1 MTGDEIQSASR
12 NRDYGNSQRTR
23 RSDGAGTHDDAASG
37 SLPASWG
44 DRLRQFIEADARR
57 LGFDAVGVA
66 PASSEGVLIGE
77 RLDAFVEAGHHG
89 TMDWLPE
96 TAGRRRSARA
106 LWPQVRSII
115 VLGMNYGPDEDPLAI
130 LSRPDRG
137 AISVYARHRDYH
149 ELIKGR
155 LKELAGR
162 LLAQARQAGA
172 GEHEVKVFV
181 DTAPVMEKPMGE
193 MAGLGWQGKHTNLV
207 SREHGSWLF
216 LGSIFTTLDLPP
228 DAPRRDLCGSCR
240 ACQDVCPTNAFPVP
254 YQLDARRCISYLTIE
269 TRNVVPREF
278 RRAMGNR
285 IYGCDD
291 CLAVCPWN
299 KFAGTA
305 REARLIARDDLRAP
319 SLDHLLGLDDAE
331 FRALF
336 SGSPIKRIGRA
347 KFVSNCLIAAGN
359 SGLAALLP
367 PVEQLLC
374 DPAPLVRAMAVWALD
389 RLSPHDALRRRT
401 SALDREEDPLVRS
414 EWHAL
419 GQED

>member
-1 MTGDEIQSASR
+1 MPQTSDVTAASR
-12 NRDYGNSQRTR
+12 LR
-23 RSDGAGTHDDAASG
+23 RFIADDAK
-37 SLPASWG
+37 
-44 DRLRQFIEADARR
+44 R
-57 LGFDAVGVA
+57 LGFDAVGIA
-66 PASSEGVLIGE
+66 PATSESVVTGE
-77 RLDAFVEAGHHG
+77 RLDAFVAAGHHG
-89 TMDWLPE
+89 TMEWLPE
-96 TAGRRRSARA
+96 TAGRRRSARS

-149 ELIKGR
+149 DLIKGR
-155 LKELAGR
+155 LKEFGGR
-162 LLAQARQAGA
+162 LLARAREAGA
-172 GEHEVKVFV
+172 GEHAVKIFV

-193 MAGLGWQGKHTNLV
+193 LAGLGWQGKHTNLV

-228 DAPRRDLCGSCR
+228 DEPGRDLCGSCR
-240 ACQDVCPTNAFPVP
+240 ACQDVCPTDAFPVP

-269 TRNVVPREF
+269 TRNPVPRQF

-299 KFAGTA
+299 KFAGKA
-305 REARLIARDDLRAP
+305 REAKLVARDDLRAP
-319 SLDHLLGLDDAE
+319 ELDRLLDLDDQA

-347 KFVSNCLIAAGN
+347 KFVSNCLIATGN
-359 SGLAALLP
+359 SGMARLQP
-367 PVEQLLC
+367 PVERLLD
-374 DPAPLVRAMAVWALD
+374 DPAPLVRAMAVWALSQ
-389 RLSPHDALRRRT
+389 LSPSDALRRRP
-401 SALDREEDPLVRS
+401 SALDSEEDLLVRS
-414 EWHAL
+414 EWDAL